1 MQIGGVYTAPHLRR
15 QGLSRALMRALI
27 DDSIRVHRLTRL
39 LLFTGEK
46 NHAALALYDS
56 LGFVRVG
63 AFALRFGGV
72 TDGDAR
78 DA

>member
-27 DDSIRVHRLTRL
+27 DDAIRLHGLTRL
-39 LLFTGEK
+39 LLFTGE
-46 NHAALALYDS
+46 NNDAALSLYDS

-63 AFALRFGGV
+63 AFALCFGSL